1 MFKYGKTAQNAISAM
16 SYLAEVYDGGETKL
30 SSLDIAQR
38 RKLPKPLVA
47 KILVVLS
54 QAELVDGTRGPGG
67 GYWLAKDPKEISL
80 NDIVSQFEKPGDSLQ
95 CPFGPGWCGN
105 GDPCPL
111 HDQLVEL
118 DEQMSDFLQSTTLDV
133 FLKSDGQLGSGST
146 PEEYSI

>member
-16 SYLAEVYDGGETKL
+16 SYLAEVFDGGQTKL
-30 SSLDIAQR
+30 SSLDIAER

-54 QAELVDGTRGPGG
+54 QAGLVDGTRGPGG
-67 GYWLAKDPKEISL
+67 GYWLMKDPSTISL
-80 NDIVSQFEKPGDSLQ
+80 GEIVAQFEKSEDSLQ
-95 CPFGPGWCGN
+95 CPFGPGWCGS

-118 DEQMSDFLQSTTLDV
+118 DAQMSDFLVSTKLDV
-133 FLKSDGQLGSGST
+133 FVTSGS
-146 PEEYSI
+146 SLG